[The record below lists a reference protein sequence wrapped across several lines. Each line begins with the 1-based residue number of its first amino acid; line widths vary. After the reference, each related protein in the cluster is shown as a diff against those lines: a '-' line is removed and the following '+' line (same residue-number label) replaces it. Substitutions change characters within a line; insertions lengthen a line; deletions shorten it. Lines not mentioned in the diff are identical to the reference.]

1 MSSRRVGDLRLRQM
15 ALVLRSAELRV
26 DLATQGSRLQAPLA
40 VADRVRE
47 GFSWLRTHPEAPLA
61 AAVVLAALRPRRVLR
76 WGMRLWWGW
85 RNWRRL
91 QRTLGRA
98 R

>member
-1 MSSRRVGDLRLRQM
+1 MSSRRAGDLRLRQM
-15 ALVLRSAELRV
+15 ALVLRSAELRL
-26 DLATQGSRLQAPLA
+26 DLATQGSRLQTPLA

-47 GFSWLRTHPEAPLA
+47 GFGWLRTHPEAPLA
-61 AAVVLAALRPRRVLR
+61 AAVVLAVLRPRRVLR

-85 RNWRRL
+85 RSWRRL